1 VISQI
6 AESDDINMINREI
19 IDNVK
24 FNFIEHN
31 LFKKSKN
38 KNIID
43 IIETEN
49 KTQKLFPSN
58 IELLSSILDKKDV
71 KHYRQLKYLANKH
84 NNSLLKLRFITQ
96 PFSFVF
102 IISGKFQHHI
112 ILETLNTEEATY
124 VWHIVKKSSDI
135 NLQLNLINDDLNII
149 QVKGRQHFLEKQPDN
164 FSRIIHDYSDS
175 KKGYIVWRDT
185 LEMMLY

>member
-1 VISQI
+1 MP
-6 AESDDINMINREI
+6 DDIDMINREI

-24 FNFIEHN
+24 FNFIEYN
-31 LFKKSKN
+31 LFRKSKH
-38 KNIID
+38 KNIVNLV
-43 IIETEN
+43 ETVNE
-49 KTQKLFPSN
+49 TQKLFTSN

-71 KHYRQLKYLANKH
+71 KHYNQLRYLANNH

-102 IISGKFQHHI
+102 VISGKFQHHI
-112 ILETLNTEEATY
+112 ILETLDTEEATY
-124 VWHIVKKSSDI
+124 VWHIDKNSSDI
-135 NLQLNLINDDLNII
+135 NLQLNLINDDLNKI
-149 QVKGRQHFLEKQPDN
+149 QIKGRQHFLEKQPNN

-175 KKGYIVWRDT
+175 KRGFIVWRDS